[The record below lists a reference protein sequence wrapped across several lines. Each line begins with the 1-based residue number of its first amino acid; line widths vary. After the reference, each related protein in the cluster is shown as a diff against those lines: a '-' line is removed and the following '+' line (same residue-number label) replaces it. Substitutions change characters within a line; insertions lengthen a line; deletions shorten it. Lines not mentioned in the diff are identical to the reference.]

1 MLCTLCGAQIDAWK
15 TNTYKLLRSMKIGR
29 TRACLPI
36 LTSVAFTHPLP
47 GSVRALP
54 NLDGRPG
61 QIGRPR
67 ISWPIRNWMW
77 WGWYGSL
84 FGCWSVC
91 TLRPLTI
98 IDSCWL
104 FHESTF
110 CLGNLKYP
118 NVFCGSNEHT
128 AMVIAGSLML
138 VLGTR
143 AATWARYRHGLR
155 RPWRMTCVSFF
166 FCFHIS

>member
-1 MLCTLCGAQIDAWK
+1 MYIV
-15 TNTYKLLRSMKIGR
+15 R
-29 TRACLPI
+29 TRACWLI
-36 LTSVAFTHPLP
+36 LTSLAFIHPLP
-47 GSVRALP
+47 GSVRARP
-54 NLDGRPG
+54 NLESGGRPG

-67 ISWPIRNWMW
+67 ISWLIRNWMW

-143 AATWARYRHGLR
+143 AATWARYMHGLR
-155 RPWRMTCVSFF
+155 RPWDL
-166 FCFHIS
+166 CFLLLLLSYFLMFLTI